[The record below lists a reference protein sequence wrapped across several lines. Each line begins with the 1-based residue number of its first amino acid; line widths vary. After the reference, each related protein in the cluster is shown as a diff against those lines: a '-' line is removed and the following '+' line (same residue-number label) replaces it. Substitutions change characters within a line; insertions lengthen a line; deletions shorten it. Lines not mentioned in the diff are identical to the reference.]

1 MNKNIEEAVSELVE
15 TIKQYKQHQIKYSC
29 ISSRTKLGY
38 NRAILMIEQ
47 FGPEILESL
56 LKSED
61 KDTSCPTCRDS
72 IERFEL
78 INYPDTYMCDGCGLT
93 RGGVI
98 GKWNQVFK
106 NLIWKQQGG
115 EG

>member
-1 MNKNIEEAVSELVE
+1 MNKNIEEAVKKINEFSLYVS
-15 TIKQYKQHQIKYSC
+15 TIWLEHKKTTMNVHDIMRYIEEIK
-29 ISSRTKLGY
+29 
-38 NRAILMIEQ
+38 
-47 FGPEILESL
+47 SL

-93 RGGVI
+93 RGSVL